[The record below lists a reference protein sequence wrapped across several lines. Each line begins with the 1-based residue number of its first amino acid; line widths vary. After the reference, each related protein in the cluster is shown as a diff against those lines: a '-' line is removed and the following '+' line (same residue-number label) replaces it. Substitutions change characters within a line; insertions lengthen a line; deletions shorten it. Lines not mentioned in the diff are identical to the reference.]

1 MVTRAWKVF
10 GYEGHRQR
18 ESFGPSYAWDCSEG
32 DDVKFVAVDNSD
44 KTGTNDYSII
54 RITRNT
60 AKECE
65 ATLVGQLYD
74 GAFENSRWGDVI
86 EIDPTTGKRE
96 PIKQAKYNKLKEDY
110 DLPELEG
117 TPKQIAWAEKIR
129 REKLVDYLDR
139 TCPFPDRYPGD
150 IPVSALK
157 LAQQETAASFWLDN
171 WDVPSYEII
180 DKLQRMRERDNEK
193 QNLLHSRL

>member
-65 ATLVGQLYD
+65 ATLMGQLCD
-74 GAFENSRWGDVI
+74 GAFENSRWGECV
-86 EIDPTTGKRE
+86 EIDPTTGKRG
-96 PIKQAKYNKLKEDY
+96 PIKQAKYDRLKEDY
-110 DLPELEG
+110 GLPEIEG
-117 TPKQIAWAEKIR
+117 DPKQIAWAEKIR

-139 TCPFPDRYPGD
+139 CCPFPDINPDDFRFFCLSVAAVPC
-150 IPVSALK
+150 
-157 LAQQETAASFWLDN
+157 QASFWLDN

-180 DKLQRMRERDNEK
+180 DKLQRMRKEEE
-193 QNLLHSRL
+193 